1 MNVQTRI
8 LTIRLLERMEQNSSY
23 CEHLRICDAS
33 KLNSG
38 NSKPIEIM
46 GGTNMAVRKIRSDC
60 KVGTAE
66 RSRGLPPGSIRNPNG
81 RDARSDKRI
90 GKLREDY
97 AKEGGK

>member
-1 MNVQTRI
+1 
-8 LTIRLLERMEQNSSY
+8 
-23 CEHLRICDAS
+23 
-33 KLNSG
+33 
-38 NSKPIEIM
+38 
-46 GGTNMAVRKIRSDC
+46 MAVRKIRSDC

-97 AKEGGK
+97 AKEGRK